1 MSTEQTEPER
11 IEQIKDQCEYLSLA
25 GMQDIQAFVNMIVA
39 EMIEFNIQ

>member
-1 MSTEQTEPER
+1 MSTEQTEAER
-11 IEQIKDQCEYLSLA
+11 IEQIKDHFEYLGLA